1 MNENC
6 FDVVGCVAAVVI
18 VDFVVVAV
26 ACAIFLHDLLVDF
39 SKSFLVAIFDF
50 DSDFLIAYYANL
62 KILQSYLN
70 VIRLKKNSKS
80 WKHNFETS
88 SITWKLHFELGNI
101 GNNLNSSLLILKP

>member
-18 VDFVVVAV
+18 VDFVVVVAV

-70 VIRLKKNSKS
+70 VIRLKKTVKV
-80 WKHNFETS
+80 
-88 SITWKLHFELGNI
+88 GNI
-101 GNNLNSSLLILKP
+101 TSKHHH